1 MPRQFYTI
9 FEHKRSILRPLLSI
23 TFPQR
28 FRISKI
34 FGHCT
39 LRSGGKKTFKRSE
52 QMKKIPKKLFLPRRF
67 YTIFQQKSSNLRPL
81 LSITFPQGFRISKK
95 FGHWTSGCGS
105 KKTVKHSEQS
115 VTDRQT
121 HKRKTNRKWQNP
133 SSKKSKSALLTNSKA
148 YPSWQKLRDDN
159 NFFLSAR
166 ISFWIFKKS
175 TFWFFW
181 RSLFFL
187 TAPPSLSKTPTD
199 MV

>member
-148 YPSWQKLRDDN
+148 YPS
-159 NFFLSAR
+159 
-166 ISFWIFKKS
+166 
-175 TFWFFW
+175 
-181 RSLFFL
+181 
-187 TAPPSLSKTPTD
+187 
-199 MV
+199 